1 VPTRLSA
8 PRCTCYI
15 RLVIYYTSFLDT
27 LIKVEHPSTASGQLT
42 VSRVLR
48 LWEGPALWLLS
59 PRLSMLLAQAMVCA
73 LCVEQIPSRRPK
85 LQCSGSIG
93 VFPRPW
99 AVYSHTPRMPRDH
112 HWKRSTNALFH
123 FQHRNC
129 LGSRFV
135 PDAVIAEKLQGVP
148 SNSGRISV
156 KNLGQHTETEG
167 LGHVPV
173 STFRRGIA
181 QVASKAEDMV
191 FSMRYQT
198 FAFCDEF
205 VKQKSGSTASI
216 TSHSKTTGRV
226 SFNPPFILF

>member
-1 VPTRLSA
+1 
-8 PRCTCYI
+8 
-15 RLVIYYTSFLDT
+15 
-27 LIKVEHPSTASGQLT
+27 
-42 VSRVLR
+42 VLR
-48 LWEGPALWLLS
+48 LDRSLPAALGCVLTHAPNASRS
-59 PRLSMLLAQAMVCA
+59 PLEKKHECPFSIELKVSNGHCMLG
-73 LCVEQIPSRRPK
+73 
-85 LQCSGSIG
+85 SGS
-93 VFPRPW
+93 
-99 AVYSHTPRMPRDH
+99 
-112 HWKRSTNALFH
+112 N

-226 SFNPPFILF
+226 SFNPPFIMF